1 MRKLLI
7 IITLFISV
15 NLIAQTPQNGY
26 SPYNSYFG
34 SGVYN
39 ETQNSIIVNTPKNS
53 DIVFLLRNVYNGK
66 TIRNEFIR
74 RNSTF
79 ELTKIPYG
87 TYEFLYFS
95 GTNWSENVYMKNG
108 RIRGGFTK
116 SKSFSKSEYVKD
128 RMEFER
134 GYYGS
139 YTLTLTQVAYGN
151 LDTQPADEDDFF

>member
-1 MRKLLI
+1 MLL
-7 IITLFISV
+7 TLFISI

-26 SPYNSYFG
+26 SPYDSYFG

-39 ETQNSIIVNTPKNS
+39 ETQNSVIVNTPKNS
-53 DIVFLLRNVYNGK
+53 DIVFLLRNVYTGK

-87 TYEFLYFS
+87 TYEFVYFS
-95 GTNWSENVYMKNG
+95 GTGWSQNVYMKNG
-108 RIRGGFTK
+108 RIRGGFT
-116 SKSFSKSEYVKD
+116 SNKSFSKSEYIKD

-139 YTLTLTQVAYGN
+139 FTLTLTQVAYGN